1 MPKSKKTTQ
10 WISKDKTYDRGGI
23 EGTRY
28 FGIKLTGV
36 NSTKSNGANSFY
48 IMQLGKTP
56 FDTKPMHKE
65 SLTDYKAYMQFK
77 SIVVDNPEVLKKGK
91 FKLNSNGTLP
101 KSLLD
106 LLGTD
111 KISKEIAGVPTRAE
125 CQAIQ
130 DSWNKN

>member
-1 MPKSKKTTQ
+1 MTK
-10 WISKDKTYDRGGI
+10 
-23 EGTRY
+23 Y
-28 FGIKLTGV
+28 FFIKLTGV

-48 IMQLGKTP
+48 IMQLGKTA
-56 FDTKPMHKE
+56 FDTKPLHKE

-101 KSLLD
+101 KALLD
-106 LLGTD
+106 ILGTD

-125 CQAIQ
+125 CQAEQ
-130 DSWNKN
+130 DSWSKN